1 MAKLKELKP
10 KTQIGELK
18 KPTWLKY
25 TENEVRAIILK
36 LANKGLT
43 SEKIGLVLKN
53 QYGIP
58 KVKLYK
64 IKIKNVLDN
73 FQEPTI
79 INLEKKVEKIN
90 QHFKKNKG
98 DKKAERALTITK
110 AKLKKRL
117 ENIKNIQ

>member
-1 MAKLKELKP
+1 MAKLKELKL
-10 KTQIGELK
+10 KTQIRELK

-43 SEKIGLVLKN
+43 SEKIGLVLKD

-64 IKIKNVLDN
+64 IKIKNVLDK

-98 DKKAERALTITK
+98 DKKSERALTITK